1 MAIRHGFVAS
11 SVALPPTVTLNAASN
26 YNQELATLNAT
37 VDANGYSTTV
47 KFQYSTA
54 SNFSSYTEVNAATTP
69 ITGQAVSS
77 YANITGLSVGT
88 TYYFR
93 CVVTNA
99 IGTTT
104 SSSLSFTTW
113 SLKNYANGTS
123 GTYYLSIPT
132 VTPTGGSA
140 VVPSI
145 YNVFILG
152 GGGGAVIYGAG
163 GAGGGYRLVSSR
175 AFSSTSNTQL
185 TLIVGGGGSAGNGTD
200 GASGGTTQITASNF
214 SSIDAGGGTG
224 GVYNTGYGGNVGYG
238 DNAGYT
244 GGAYASYSDTTDPK
258 NPIIYAAMG
267 GGAGI
272 NGNGGNGSAGNGYA
286 YGGAGGSGGS
296 AYTYNGG
303 AGGGGYSNT
312 GSYGAAGAYY
322 GYGSGGHANGSG
334 SAGLIY
340 FQYYGA

>member
-1 MAIRHGFVAS
+1 MPAIVAS
-11 SVALPPTVTLNAASN
+11 NQPKFAPSVTISAASN
-26 YNQELATLNAT
+26 FNQSLATLNAT
-37 VDANGYSTTV
+37 VSANRYSTTV
-47 KFQYSTA
+47 KFQYSTS

-93 CVVTNA
+93 CVATNT

-113 SLKNYANGTS
+113 SLKTYANGTA
-123 GTYYLSIPT
+123 GTHYLSIPT
-132 VTPTGGSA
+132 VTPTGGTA
-140 VVPSI
+140 AIPSI

-152 GGGGAVIYGAG
+152 AGGGAGYWGG

-175 AFSSTSNTQL
+175 AFSSIANTQL
-185 TLIVGGGGSAGNGTD
+185 TLVVGGGGGYS
-200 GASGGTTQITASNF
+200 SGGTGGTGGYTQITASNF

-224 GVYNTGYGGNVGYG
+224 GLSTGGLNGGNVGYG
-238 DNAGYT
+238 DNPGYGGGAGASFTDT
-244 GGAYASYSDTTDPK
+244 GGKVAFTYTAG
-258 NPIIYAAMG
+258 G

-272 NGNGGNGSAGNGYA
+272 
-286 YGGAGGSGGS
+286 GGAGGNATANGTVGSIGGNGGTGGS
-296 AYTYNGG
+296 AYGYNGG
-303 AGGGGYSNT
+303 AGGGGFSDWLSQH
-312 GSYGAAGAYY
+312 GSAGAYY
-322 GYGSGGHANGSG
+322 GWGSGGNVQGNGTNG
-334 SAGLIY
+334 IIF